1 MNNRAVPG
9 EGLAIIEEYDA
20 RGDVYVLDGEIY
32 STKVANIRINRKD
45 RSLTSIGLKKP
56 FPKPDDEIVGTIDQV
71 QKPFVY
77 IRINQLDGRNVGV
90 KQTAVL
96 YMKGSVRDAPAG
108 REGDIIRAK
117 VKLIRNAMLFV
128 RIDEPELGVI
138 FTSCSKCGGEV
149 VPTGRSFVKCTRCG
163 HRDYRKLAMDYK
175 SGAR

>member
-1 MNNRAVPG
+1 MAV
-9 EGLAIIEEYDA
+9 IEEYDG
-20 RGDVYVLDGEIY
+20 RGDVYIHDGEIF
-32 STKVANIRINRKD
+32 STKIARVKVNRKD
-45 RSLTSIGLKKP
+45 KSLTAAGLRKP
-56 FPKPDDEIVGTIDQV
+56 YPKPGDEIVGTIDQV

-77 IRINQLDGRNVGV
+77 IRINQLDGRNIQV

-128 RIDEPELGVI
+128 EIDEPELGVI

-149 VPTGRSFVKCTRCG
+149 VPTGRSFVKCTKCG

-175 SGAR
+175 SSARYNSSD